1 MDSFGD
7 ENYRWGGGINPNKI
21 IEKNDG
27 RTKTI
32 ERETEF

>member
-7 ENYRWGGGINPNKI
+7 ENYRGGGINPNKI

>member
-1 MDSFGD
+1 MDSFWD
-7 ENYRWGGGINPNKI
+7 ENYRGGINPNKI